1 MENNTT
7 NQIIIYSKS
16 ISEILSNSFI
26 YEEELNYL
34 IKNRKLDLT
43 KGLKKIIKK
52 NYDTIRNIQLKTIE
66 LPIRENEQE
75 LLFYKNF
82 ILDINNRRNETLNLG
97 AYLYSIL
104 YNNLHSNI
112 NTSYLTREMY
122 LKQIKRMLHH
132 NYDNIIEISSNKV
145 DALKAESTFTSFA
158 GNYVNFEIENTNE
171 LSLNELNTILNS
183 LVENVE
189 NGKTLLF
196 SNIQNNFSNLV
207 INCFLMKKQL
217 TYQKDALSYINYLC
231 NLSPS
236 NEKEVIFDDVDML
249 SLKEYFNYYPLF

>member
-34 IKNRKLDLT
+34 LKNRKLDIT
-43 KGLKKIIKK
+43 KGLKKIIKE
-52 NYDTIRNIQLKTIE
+52 NYTAIRNIQLKTIE

-104 YNNLHSNI
+104 YNKLHSNI
-112 NTSYLTREMY
+112 HTCYLTREMY
-122 LKQIKRMLHH
+122 LKQIKRILHH
-132 NYDNIIEISSNKV
+132 KYDNIIEISSKKV
-145 DALKAESTFTSFA
+145 NTLKAESTFTSFT
-158 GNYVNFEIENTNE
+158 GNYFNFEIENSNQ

-196 SNIQNNFSNLV
+196 SNMQNNFSNL
-207 INCFLMKKQL
+207 IIYCFLINKQL
-217 TYQKDALSYINYLC
+217 TYQKDALSYINYLY

-236 NEKEVIFDDVDML
+236 NEKEVIFEETD
-249 SLKEYFNYYPLF
+249 SIILKEYFNYYK

>member
-1 MENNTT
+1 MENSTT

-34 IKNRKLDLT
+34 LKNRKLDIT
-43 KGLKKIIKK
+43 KGLKKIIKE
-52 NYDTIRNIQLKTIE
+52 NYTAIRNIQLKTIE

-104 YNNLHSNI
+104 YNKLHSNI
-112 NTSYLTREMY
+112 HTSYLTREMY
-122 LKQIKRMLHH
+122 LKQIERILHH
-132 NYDNIIEISSNKV
+132 KYDNIIEISSKKV
-145 DALKAESTFTSFA
+145 DALKTESTFTSFA
-158 GNYVNFEIENTNE
+158 GNYFNFEIENTNQ

-196 SNIQNNFSNLV
+196 SNIQNNFSKL
-207 INCFLMKKQL
+207 IIYCFLMKKQL
-217 TYQKDALSYINYLC
+217 TYQKDALSYINYLY

-236 NEKEVIFDDVDML
+236 NEKEVIFEETDSIIL
-249 SLKEYFNYYPLF
+249 NEYFNYYK